1 MDFNDILRQWDDI
14 RKKEKQRKPAQGKT
28 GSGTPGPQKNAG
40 ERKETPGPTTLS
52 TRDYLSH
59 WITMHGV
66 EDKDLSSDSDAEG
79 DDRLSRIEDAERF
92 RKLRPQAALDLH
104 GKTSAEA
111 APLVADFLARSRR
124 SGYEKVLIIHGKGNH
139 SPDDHI
145 MTELVR
151 KILESS
157 DLAGNFGPAG
167 KEDGGRGATWVKVRK
182 RDYFSR

>member
-14 RKKEKQRKPAQGKT
+14 KKKEKLSKPKADKVAQG
-28 GSGTPGPQKNAG
+28 SPGPKKNAG
-40 ERKETPGPTTLS
+40 EKKETAGPTQLS
-52 TRDYLSH
+52 TSDYLSH

-66 EDKDLSSDSDAEG
+66 EDKDLRSDSDAEDEG
-79 DDRLSRIEDAERF
+79 RQSRIGEAERF
-92 RKLRPQAALDLH
+92 RKIRPQAALDLH
-104 GKTSAEA
+104 GKTALEA
-111 APLVADFLARSRR
+111 VPLINDFLARSGR
-124 SGYEKVLIIHGKGNH
+124 SGFEKVLIIHGKGNH

-151 KILESS
+151 KTLESS

>member
-1 MDFNDILRQWDDI
+1 MDFEDILRQWDDI
-14 RKKEKQRKPAQGKT
+14 RKKEKQRKPAHGKPA
-28 GSGTPGPQKNAG
+28 SGTPGPLKNAG
-40 ERKETPGPTTLS
+40 EKKEVPGPTTLS
-52 TRDYLSH
+52 SRDYLSH

-66 EDKDLSSDSDAEG
+66 EDKDLRPVTDAPS
-79 DDRLSRIEDAERF
+79 DDRQARIEEAERF
-92 RKLRPQAALDLH
+92 RKIRPQASLDLH
-104 GKTSAEA
+104 GKSSAEA
-111 APLVADFLARSRR
+111 VPLIADFLGRSRR

-151 KILESS
+151 KALESS